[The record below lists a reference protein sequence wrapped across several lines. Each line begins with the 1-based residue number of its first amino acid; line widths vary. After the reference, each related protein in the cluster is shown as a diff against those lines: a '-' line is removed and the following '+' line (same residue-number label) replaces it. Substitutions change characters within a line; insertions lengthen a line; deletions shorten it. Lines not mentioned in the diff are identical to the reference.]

1 MGGPRVEC
9 QTLSP
14 DRAACHGPGT
24 TRRVAAATRGAA
36 LAQRVA
42 GLMRPLTDGQMR
54 YVTMDQLDVA
64 YAWINEFEAWD
75 PLTPVLPNIP

>member
-1 MGGPRVEC
+1 
-9 QTLSP
+9 
-14 DRAACHGPGT
+14 
-24 TRRVAAATRGAA
+24 
-36 LAQRVA
+36 
-42 GLMRPLTDGQMR
+42 MRPLTDGQMR